1 MISCIDL
8 KKIFELGRVID
19 TDSSN
24 SYLHIA
30 YKLKLKNYR
39 IISNGE
45 LLIKGKD
52 LLVPEYMKEFLR
64 FHNEA
69 IMIANIIND
78 KVLSIVL
85 RSINT
90 KKEFQKVGT
99 NKNMFYGL
107 GMMDKNFKY
116 GDPIILVEGHLDRD
130 AMSQFYP
137 NVLAITTNKLS
148 NSQVKILK
156 YLTNRFILMLDSD
169 SAGQSGIKDTLYKL
183 KEFSIIEF
191 KHEAQMKDCGD
202 LIKLERTNPSEYEW
216 VKLLYQAKVD
226 TYIKEVMRK

>member
-1 MISCIDL
+1 MYI
-8 KKIFELGRVID
+8 ELDARGLACPKPV
-19 TDSSN
+19 
-24 SYLHIA
+24 
-30 YKLKLKNYR
+30 
-39 IISNGE
+39 
-45 LLIKGKD
+45 
-52 LLVPEYMKEFLR
+52 
-64 FHNEA
+64 
-69 IMIANIIND
+69 
-78 KVLSIVL
+78 
-85 RSINT
+85 INT

-99 NKNMFYGL
+99 SKNMFYGL

-148 NSQVKILK
+148 NPQVKILK

-202 LIKLERTNPSEYEW
+202 LIKLERTNPAEYEW

>member
-8 KKIFELGRVID
+8 KKIFELGRVIEN
-19 TDSSN
+19 DSSN

-30 YKLKLKNYR
+30 YKLKLDNYR
-39 IISNGE
+39 IISDGE
-45 LLIKGKD
+45 LSVKGKD
-52 LLVPEYMKEFLR
+52 LPVPEYMREFLR
-64 FHNEA
+64 FHGKA
-69 IMIANIIND
+69 IMIANIIDD

-85 RSINT
+85 RSIDT

-99 NKNMFYGL
+99 SKNMFYGL

-137 NVLAITTNKLS
+137 NILAITTNKLS
-148 NSQVKILK
+148 NSQVKILR

-226 TYIKEVMRK
+226 TYIKEVMKK

>member
-90 KKEFQKVGT
+90 
-99 NKNMFYGL
+99 
-107 GMMDKNFKY
+107 
-116 GDPIILVEGHLDRD
+116 
-130 AMSQFYP
+130 
-137 NVLAITTNKLS
+137 LS
-148 NSQVKILK
+148 
-156 YLTNRFILMLDSD
+156 
-169 SAGQSGIKDTLYKL
+169 A
-183 KEFSIIEF
+183 
-191 KHEAQMKDCGD
+191 
-202 LIKLERTNPSEYEW
+202 
-216 VKLLYQAKVD
+216 
-226 TYIKEVMRK
+226 